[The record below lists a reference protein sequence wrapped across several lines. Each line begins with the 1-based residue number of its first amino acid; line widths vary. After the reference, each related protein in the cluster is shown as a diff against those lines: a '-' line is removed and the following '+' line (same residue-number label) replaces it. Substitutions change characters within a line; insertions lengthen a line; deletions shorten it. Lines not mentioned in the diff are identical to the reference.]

1 MKKLILS
8 LNVLKKSFLFLVV
21 CLSLSVVGNAQ
32 TKKSVRKTPQTTRTT
47 QPVAK
52 TPAPPS
58 ANGKFKLDSK
68 VNGIYNDTDGKDFVI
83 ITAEGKSASDIKS
96 SIISTLSSMYTNPS
110 NVIST
115 LGDNII
121 NVTAYASDAFIKPF
135 GDTNMYYSFTYNI
148 KIEIKDGK
156 IKVDSP
162 SFSNIT
168 ERSVFMGQTL
178 DISRIDTIK
187 MYMELFLARAKGQA
201 KDFENIFN
209 SHITKIVSGLS
220 SNSDW

>member
-21 CLSLSVVGNAQ
+21 CLPLSVVGYAQ

-52 TPAPPS
+52 TPVPPS

-135 GDTNMYYSFTYNI
+135 GVTNMYYSFTYN
-148 KIEIKDGK
+148 
-156 IKVDSP
+156 
-162 SFSNIT
+162 
-168 ERSVFMGQTL
+168 
-178 DISRIDTIK
+178 
-187 MYMELFLARAKGQA
+187 
-201 KDFENIFN
+201 
-209 SHITKIVSGLS
+209 H
-220 SNSDW
+220 